1 MAKAI
6 QLERCLAVIFSVWSS
21 AKSSFYEDLCLQHV
35 FVNQPKAH
43 PIYAEEAH
51 LWVWCWVLDRLGS
64 L

>member
-6 QLERCLAVIFSVWSS
+6 QLEPCLAVIFSVWSS

-43 PIYAEEAH
+43 PIYAEE
-51 LWVWCWVLDRLGS
+51 LIYEFGVEYLIGWVR
-64 L
+64 